1 MKRSWGLQ
9 SSLPDDIAL
18 KIASLLPVQFPTP
31 VPDVCALGSCS
42 RFWRELCGSN
52 CIWQSLAK
60 ERWPYLA
67 QFEESSSSSTATNP
81 PISKGWRGFY
91 IKRHREME
99 GRAAAVTEFLERCSL
114 TASLDVGDYLKAI
127 EDLHTMQLGFKD
139 VQMFLFNPKRNVLLN
154 LVGLAYCIYWLGVP
168 GEYVVEELENCKIS
182 ARRVC
187 VKWWKLGRWFH
198 GFRMRDESHS
208 RWVSLADLAKAKEQ
222 EVLIVLQRGAIHEV
236 LCVQISAADPTCTPW
251 SC

>member
-1 MKRSWGLQ
+1 MAQILSWFCKFWKYRIHDFVFKNHNLQ
-9 SSLPDDIAL
+9 
-18 KIASLLPVQFPTP
+18 
-31 VPDVCALGSCS
+31 
-42 RFWRELCGSN
+42 
-52 CIWQSLAK
+52 
-60 ERWPYLA
+60 
-67 QFEESSSSSTATNP
+67 
-81 PISKGWRGFY
+81 
-91 IKRHREME
+91 
-99 GRAAAVTEFLERCSL
+99 
-114 TASLDVGDYLKAI
+114 
-127 EDLHTMQLGFKD
+127 
-139 VQMFLFNPKRNVLLN
+139 
-154 LVGLAYCIYWLGVP
+154 